1 MISKYL
7 SIKPVFC
14 PNPLII
20 RSIKIIALTSLLN
33 GCLHSPK
40 VEEPVV
46 VKEVPV
52 VVMPSAKPIK
62 NTSRKEVLF
71 AQSALKKLGYNIR
84 TVDGLWG
91 PRSAQAMRLFEQ
103 QNNFQSAN
111 GHLSQ
116 LNLFHLEKQSGIRVN
131 DVRQPKPTKKKK
143 RRAGL
148 TAQLGSQT
156 NFKTGPKLV
165 IANQNY
171 NLYKKPSLKATK
183 PVLITKGTGL
193 FVIGK
198 QNNWYKVESEDKARG
213 YIRAQ

>member
-7 SIKPVFC
+7 SLKPVLC
-14 PNPLII
+14 PNPYLI
-20 RSIKIIALTSLLN
+20 RSTKIIALTILLN

-40 VEEPVV
+40 VEEPVAV
-46 VKEVPV
+46 TEVPV
-52 VVMPSAKPIK
+52 VVMPSAEPIK
-62 NTSRKEVLF
+62 NSSLKEIVF

-103 QNNFQSAN
+103 QNNFESAN

-131 DVRQPKPTKKKK
+131 DIRQPKRTKKKK

-148 TAQLGSQT
+148 TAQLGPQT
-156 NFKTGPKLV
+156 NFETGPKLV

-171 NLYKKPSLKATK
+171 NLYNKPSLKATK
-183 PVLITKGTGL
+183 SVLIPKGTGL
-193 FVIGK
+193 FVISK

-213 YIRAQ
+213 YIQAQ